1 MKKFC
6 ALLLFPFL
14 ILLLM
19 IKCEGYDLEEIIIKN
34 NSDHSIYY
42 SMTIE
47 DEMFDIE
54 KYRIS
59 ERMKKGEQFTVID
72 ITGLFMSD
80 EIVQHSTIEISRRPR
95 EWYRYANSA
104 KDKKLHLYIIQ
115 KDSVDKYGWEGIHAK
130 NVYNRKY
137 NLDVDDLDSL
147 NWTIEYDGN

>member
-1 MKKFC
+1 MKKVC
-6 ALLLFPFL
+6 VLLLLPFL
-14 ILLLM
+14 ILM
-19 IKCEGYDLEEIIIKN
+19 IKCEGYDSKDIILEN

-59 ERMKKGEQFTVID
+59 ERIENGEKFTKVD

-80 EIVQHSTIEISRRPR
+80 EIAKDSITEISPRPR
-95 EWYRYANSA
+95 EWNRYMKSA

>member
-1 MKKFC
+1 MKKVC

-14 ILLLM
+14 ILM
-19 IKCEGYDLEEIIIKN
+19 IKCEGYDIEEIIIKN

-59 ERMKKGEQFTVID
+59 ERIDNGEKFTQID

-80 EIVQHSTIEISRRPR
+80 EIAKDSITEITPRPR
-95 EWYRYANSA
+95 EWNRYIKSA

-115 KDSVDKYGWEGIHAK
+115 KDSVDKYGWEEIHAK
-130 NVYNRKY
+130 NFYNRKY
-137 NLDVDDLDSL
+137 DLDVDDLDSL
-147 NWTIEYDGN
+147 NWTIEYNGN